1 MDNEKYIVI
10 LLTEYIETHFSE
22 DLSSDALANV
32 VYISSRELDRIFN
45 NVLRMSVTTYV
56 RKLRLTYGAVL
67 LRRSEKS
74 VLDVAM
80 EVGFGSVDGFQRAF
94 KLEFGVNPLE
104 YRNKNLSVNLFIPL
118 RSYDVESFSSDDF
131 ASYFGSFLLG
141 VVYLPERSFL
151 IRRGRKARNLDEY
164 YSEVVDPVSARDCL
178 NMIWGL
184 TLPPSYIIPGTSE
197 FVLGSEIKPGEHPQ
211 LHPGYDIITVPP
223 SYFFAFSGNIG
234 YDKLGA
240 LYNQEILEKDSDYLN
255 PHVLGYEYD
264 YTVPSFHILHHHYVR
279 PLVLK
284 AVKNNH
290 GIDRGL

>member
-141 VVYLPERSFL
+141 VVYWRRYER
-151 IRRGRKARNLDEY
+151 
-164 YSEVVDPVSARDCL
+164 
-178 NMIWGL
+178 
-184 TLPPSYIIPGTSE
+184 
-197 FVLGSEIKPGEHPQ
+197 
-211 LHPGYDIITVPP
+211 
-223 SYFFAFSGNIG
+223 
-234 YDKLGA
+234 
-240 LYNQEILEKDSDYLN
+240 
-255 PHVLGYEYD
+255 
-264 YTVPSFHILHHHYVR
+264 
-279 PLVLK
+279 
-284 AVKNNH
+284 
-290 GIDRGL
+290 

>member
-67 LRRSEKS
+67 LHRSDKS

-118 RSYDVESFSSDDF
+118 RSYDVESFSSYDF

-178 NMIWGL
+178 NMMWGL
-184 TLPPSYIIPGTSE
+184 TLPPSYITPGTSE
-197 FVLGSEIKPGEHPQ
+197 FVLGMEIGQGEQSEHGQ
-211 LHPGYDIITVPP
+211 AYDVITVPS
-223 SYFFAFSGNIG
+223 SYFFVFSGSIG
-234 YDKLGA
+234 NNKLESF
-240 LYNQEILEKDSDYLN
+240 YSQCILKKESDYIN
-255 PHVLGYEYD
+255 PRFLGYEYD
-264 YTVPSFHILHHHYVR
+264 YTIPSFQIIHHNLVR
-279 PLVLK
+279 PLILK
-284 AVKNNH
+284 AVKRYDN
-290 GIDRGL
+290 G